1 MIVCSCNVFTDHDV
15 RETALAGA
23 TIRLV
28 GCFVLGILSLAE
40 ICLESSTGRTPQVE
54 LRANSTERD
63 SRPPMTSYDM
73 VQLTSPRDTR
83 RLVRESND
91 WGIIANGPRQMGG
104 AIG

>member
-15 RETALAGA
+15 REAALAGA

-73 VQLTSPRDTR
+73 VQLTSPRDTS
-83 RLVRESND
+83 V
-91 WGIIANGPRQMGG
+91 A
-104 AIG
+104 